1 MTDQE
6 KVLVVPRR
14 ELERGRL
21 LTHGFSPGGIDRA
34 ERIIQASG
42 EFMLRESA
50 EQQPEWKQII
60 PYGVVHCGSRVLLL
74 KRSRKGGEPRLYSRW
89 SIGVGGHI
97 NPAGTPFEPGEDGE
111 QNGPASAPLDRAS
124 PFEAELRRELEE
136 ELVWNVSYR
145 LNPLGT
151 LNDDSNAVGQ
161 VHFGLVYLVE
171 APAPEVA
178 VRESELLSGGFAGPE
193 ELRERLLE
201 METWSQLVAAFLI
214 EELLRK

>member
-14 ELERGRL
+14 ELDRARL
-21 LTHGFSPGGIDRA
+21 LPHGFSPGGIDRVKQ
-34 ERIIQASG
+34 IIQASG

-60 PYGVVHCGSRVLLL
+60 PYGVVRCSGKVFLL
-74 KRSRKGGEPRLYSRW
+74 KRSRKGGEPRLYNRW

-97 NPAGTPFEPGEDGE
+97 NPAGKPRDLE
-111 QNGPASAPLDRAS
+111 S
-124 PFEAELRRELEE
+124 PVEAELRRELEE
-136 ELVWNVSYR
+136 ELVWKVPYR
-145 LNPLGT
+145 LHPLGL

-171 APAPEVA
+171 ARTPEVA
-178 VRESELLSGGFAGPE
+178 VRETELLSGSFAGAA
-193 ELRERLLE
+193 ELRGRLPE
-201 METWSQLVAAFLI
+201 MESWSQLVAAFLMEEPFLM
-214 EELLRK
+214 EELGRK